1 LHGFETSSLIFQE
14 EHRLGVLEN
23 MVLRRIFGL
32 LMEEVR
38 EDQKK
43 LYNVELRDL
52 YHSPNSMKMIT
63 PRRS

>member
-1 LHGFETSSLIFQE
+1 LE